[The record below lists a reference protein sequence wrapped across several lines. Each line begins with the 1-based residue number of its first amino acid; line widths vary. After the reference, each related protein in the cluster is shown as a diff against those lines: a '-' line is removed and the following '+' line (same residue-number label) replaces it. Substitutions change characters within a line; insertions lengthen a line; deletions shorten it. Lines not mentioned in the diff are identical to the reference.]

1 MLRLEIPIIII
12 IIIIIIMDAML
23 YFANVLFLFFLCVAL
38 CSGSG

>member
-1 MLRLEIPIIII
+1 MLRLEIPII